1 MAKKASSRRQDHGPV
16 RLALE
21 AWLPDGLE
29 GADGVRGEV
38 ARRLAAELDDG
49 ELAPYV
55 VPRIAQALVLVV
67 AEIEA
72 EAVPASALDV
82 KRMLREVL
90 A

>member
-1 MAKKASSRRQDHGPV
+1 
-16 RLALE
+16 
-21 AWLPDGLE
+21 
-29 GADGVRGEV
+29 
-38 ARRLAAELDDG
+38 
-49 ELAPYV
+49 V

-67 AEIEA
+67 GEIEA